1 MARFLTWSVASA
13 LVLVAG
19 VALANKAFGDL
30 APPEPVP
37 DSKLIV
43 TVDPNAQKA
52 RLILP
57 DEGAFGAPAPPEAPP
72 GADKGAFWSP
82 TRTMLAGLCL
92 SLALVSLVFVRVT
105 SGGARMLLIGIV
117 GASALGLGAAA
128 WADIPSPFPR
138 PRPQPQ
144 PINAATKLA
153 EGPVTIEY
161 TGKQGEVRLILTARS
176 LGGVFRLPPG
186 EPRIAPPNI
195 PAPGVVPPPA
205 P

>member
-1 MARFLTWSVASA
+1 MWSVAASA
-13 LVLVAG
+13 LVLMCG
-19 VALANKAFGDL
+19 VALANKALGDL
-30 APPEPVP
+30 APPQPLP

-82 TRTMLAGLCL
+82 TRTMMAGLCL
-92 SLALVSLVFVRVT
+92 SLAIVSLVFVRFT
-105 SGGARMLLIGIV
+105 SGGARMLMIGIV

-144 PINAATKLA
+144 PQPINVATKLA

-161 TGKQGEVRLILTARS
+161 TGKQGEVRLILTAKS

-186 EPRIAPPNI
+186 APPRLPDI